1 MVDESNPE
9 KGEIEG
15 EGKSVKVR
23 VQNAKTDVDVD
34 RPDGDDEVSM
44 KTKLMVGI
52 TTSGRKLITRK
63 LTN

>member
-1 MVDESNPE
+1 M
-9 KGEIEG
+9 
-15 EGKSVKVR
+15 KVR